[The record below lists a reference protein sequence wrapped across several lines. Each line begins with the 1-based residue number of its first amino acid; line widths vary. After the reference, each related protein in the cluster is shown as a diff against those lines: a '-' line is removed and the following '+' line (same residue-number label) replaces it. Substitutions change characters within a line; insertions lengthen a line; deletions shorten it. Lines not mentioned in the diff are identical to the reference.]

1 MEKLNNTETKADG
14 RNETG
19 WEDVAVEAER
29 MDWAELKV
37 AQKVAEA
44 QEDFEVKRAQ
54 LGEIRDRIA
63 NLAKPSGKF
72 TDGGN
77 LDAREISHDTTRLE
91 QKANNLRAEVAEA
104 RKQYEKLSTEEERK
118 AEAER
123 LRKEAKEYNKFFT
136 RGLMVVGTGR
146 MEEFDSQ
153 ILAARDPEVKKQL
166 EAAREEYIRNTVIPT
181 GKGSVEMA
189 KDSGTGK
196 DESLE
201 NVGEPD
207 NENDLKKEVMDREVQ
222 TDKDKARV
230 FAEKI
235 DERSLRQSTSI
246 EKIALGKILR
256 RIGKYDSNQS
266 KPSAFERRQ
275 HKKDLQELT
284 RYGYNPGGKNSRL
297 FDSIAELIRD
307 ETALGTKDAKEIGK
321 ERAENWKLVDIVA
334 NGKSGRKFRKELKK
348 SGFPRLPESWDDENY
363 TSNEMNRM
371 AFVAKS
377 YLAMTP
383 NI

>member
-1 MEKLNNTETKADG
+1 M
-14 RNETG
+14 
-19 WEDVAVEAER
+19 
-29 MDWAELKV
+29 
-37 AQKVAEA
+37 
-44 QEDFEVKRAQ
+44 
-54 LGEIRDRIA
+54 
-63 NLAKPSGKF
+63 
-72 TDGGN
+72 
-77 LDAREISHDTTRLE
+77 
-91 QKANNLRAEVAEA
+91 
-104 RKQYEKLSTEEERK
+104 
-118 AEAER
+118 
-123 LRKEAKEYNKFFT
+123 
-136 RGLMVVGTGR
+136 
-146 MEEFDSQ
+146 
-153 ILAARDPEVKKQL
+153 
-166 EAAREEYIRNTVIPT
+166 
-181 GKGSVEMA
+181 
-189 KDSGTGK
+189 
-196 DESLE
+196 
-201 NVGEPD
+201 GEPD

-235 DERSLRQSTSI
+235 DERSLRQSTSR

-256 RIGKYDSNQS
+256 RIEKYDSNQS